1 MNIIN
6 KVPWITDREL
16 DLLKDNASLSF
27 SLGRFDSLDDI
38 LTSLGVNV
46 ILELGDTESTDSSI
60 KENDPK
66 CKVKASA
73 YYDTKLN
80 VICIY
85 PDKIQRKSAGHNFDE
100 LLVATF
106 AHETMHAYFNRNGVA
121 GCPYAL
127 QVEEPLAE
135 FGMLLFLHETN
146 SHYYQCVYDHVRNKK
161 DCYRYGALLMDQ
173 HMKSGPESAE
183 RQYLERYPIL
193 LSPKSV
199 IDEDNGIL
207 SLPAEISPSDP
218 MSIDS
223 PCFQPC
229 WENVFEYPPRYY
241 YDETTGN
248 LFLDGYWGDVLIH
261 DKGGIVIG
269 GKTKLYSSDISLLY
283 LGEHFFTDDIRHAYP
298 ICLCPVYVSPK
309 NNVYTEVNNIPVYK
323 KDHKPVLRSCGN
335 GLYEICRNGK
345 WGVIDEDFNQV
356 IPFMYDGLGTFG
368 RNGLMRVSIRQEDG
382 RLLYGMINLQGEAKM
397 PVVYDSIRIN
407 PNGTYTI
414 RKDGKECSVD
424 RYGKQIK

>member
-16 DLLKDNASLSF
+16 DLLKDNASIPF
-27 SLGRFDSLDDI
+27 SLGRFDSLDEI

-46 ILELGDTESTDSSI
+46 ILELGDTESTGSSI
-60 KENDPK
+60 KGNDPK
-66 CKVKASA
+66 YKVKASA

-106 AHETMHAYFNRNGVA
+106 AHETMHAYFNRNGVV

-146 SHYYQCVYDHVRNKK
+146 SHDYQCAYDHVRNKK

-199 IDEDNGIL
+199 IAEDNGIL
-207 SLPAEISPSDP
+207 SLPTEISPSDP

-269 GKTKLYSSDISLLY
+269 GKTRLYCSDINLLY

-309 NNVYTEVNNIPVYK
+309 NSVYTEVNNIPVYK
-323 KDHKPVLRSCGN
+323 KDHKPVLRSCGK

-345 WGVIDEDFNQV
+345 WGVINEDFNQV
-356 IPFMYDGLGTFG
+356 IPFLYDGLGSFG

-382 RLLYGMINLQGEAKM
+382 RLLYGMINLQGEAQV
-397 PVVYDSIRIN
+397 PVIYDFIRIN
-407 PNGTYTI
+407 PNGTYTV